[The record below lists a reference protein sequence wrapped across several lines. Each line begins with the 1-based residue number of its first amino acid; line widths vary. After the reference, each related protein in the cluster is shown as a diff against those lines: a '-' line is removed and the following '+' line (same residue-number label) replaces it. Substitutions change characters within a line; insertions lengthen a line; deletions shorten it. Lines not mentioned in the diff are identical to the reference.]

1 MRRLGKHLSVITLA
15 LVVGAFLTVCSLA
28 TFSHTSEINAGSL
41 AQKGCNTSCTSHGQP
56 AAISSL
62 RDEKD
67 EDDKEPTPPLLYW
80 QQIPINFTA
89 LYVAPIVYYLF
100 VHKRKIILLTA
111 QLRF

>member
-1 MRRLGKHLSVITLA
+1 MRRLGKHLITFTLA
-15 LVVGAFLTVCSLA
+15 LVVGAILTVCSLA
-28 TFSHTSEINAGSL
+28 TLSHSSEVTAGSS

-56 AAISSL
+56 VAISSL

-80 QQIPINFTA
+80 QQIPVSLTA
-89 LYVAPIVYYLF
+89 LYIAPISYFIF
-100 VHKRKIILLTA
+100 VNKRKIILLTA